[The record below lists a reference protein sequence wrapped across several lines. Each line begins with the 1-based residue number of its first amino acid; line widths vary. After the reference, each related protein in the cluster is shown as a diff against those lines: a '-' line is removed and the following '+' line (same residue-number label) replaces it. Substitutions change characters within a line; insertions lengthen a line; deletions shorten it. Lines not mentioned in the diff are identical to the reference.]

1 MGSGSNRSITNR
13 QLTCAVACF
22 IFGSTL
28 LSCFVVGT
36 SRQDTWFVVIT
47 GALLGIAVSLVYL
60 NLSSNFPGKT
70 IVEINDIVYGKI
82 IGKFISSLYLFFF
95 LSGAYL
101 NTRDVGNFVV
111 GYLMPATPIIA
122 ILILFISMCVFA
134 VYKGIRTIVRMSFLL
149 IVIFLTGLS
158 ISFVLLLKDM
168 NFSNLTP
175 SFTLPLIKY
184 IQGTHIIA
192 LIPFG
197 EIVVF
202 IMILQNVNDQK
213 KIKSSYIL
221 GMVIAAIGMLVVS
234 IKDCAILGNTGQM
247 MTLPTFQ
254 GDTLISY
261 GNILSRAEVIF
272 SFVFLSV
279 LFFKIS
285 VMLYGFSLGIQ
296 QLFILKS
303 FKPFLPLFAVIIVC
317 FAVSIYSSITNNL
330 YFGTNIAATYV
341 TFFAVLL
348 PGITLIIAK
357 SKNKILRKQK

>member
-1 MGSGSNRSITNR
+1 MGSDSNRSITNN
-13 QLTCAVACF
+13 QLTYSVACF

-28 LSCFVVGT
+28 LSCFVVST

-47 GALLGIAVSLVYL
+47 GALLGIAVSLIYL

-82 IGKFISSLYLFFF
+82 IGKFISSLYLFYF
-95 LSGAYL
+95 LSGVYL
-101 NTRDVGNFVV
+101 NSRDVGNFIV
-111 GYLMPATPIIA
+111 GYLMPETPIIA
-122 ILILFISMCVFA
+122 ILILFISMCAFA
-134 VYKGIRTIVRMSFLL
+134 VYKGIRTIVRMSFLFIVVYL
-149 IVIFLTGLS
+149 IGLL

-168 NFSNLTP
+168 NFSNLSP

-197 EIVVF
+197 EIIVF
-202 IMILQNVNDQK
+202 TMILQNVNNQK
-213 KIKSSYIL
+213 KIKRSYIL
-221 GMVIAAIGMLVVS
+221 GMAIAAIGMLVVS
-234 IKDCAILGNTGQM
+234 VKDCAVLGNTGQI

-254 GDTLISY
+254 ADTLISY
-261 GNILSRAEVIF
+261 GNIISRAEVIF

-303 FKPFLPLFAVIIVC
+303 FKPFLALFAVIIVC
-317 FAVSIYSSITNNL
+317 LAVSAYSSITNNL
-330 YFGTNIAATYV
+330 YFGTNIGATYV
-341 TFFAVLL
+341 TFYAVVL

-357 SKNKILRKQK
+357 LKNRILSKKK